1 MMTTTSPDPIAAP
14 VKRSTFRREKWV
26 VGGLLAA
33 LTLTLSALLGV
44 WLGGRL
50 AEGPAPRL
58 AGSDQEQRTLAWF
71 QQGPAVKFFGPGVEF
86 VPSNFPAD
94 RFAYTP
100 PPPSD
105 EAAAGDGERDG
116 DVIQETPASE
126 PVKLLGGDSSTLT
139 ADSSSGDPEEV
150 FFGQEPPA
158 PSSPPVDLFDLGAS
172 SNPSPKPQE
181 SEASERYTLSLGTFD
196 SRANADLLARNLKDA
211 GFAASVTE
219 RTRDDG
225 TVQFRVYSGRYNSKQ
240 EAEAAQ
246 QAMAVRSFEAWLV
259 KG

>member
-1 MMTTTSPDPIAAP
+1 MSTLATDPIAAP
-14 VKRSTFRREKWV
+14 VKRPAFRREKWA
-26 VGGLLAA
+26 VGGALAA

-50 AEGPAPRL
+50 AEGPAPRQ
-58 AGSDQEQRTLAWF
+58 AGENQEQRKLAWF

-94 RFAYTP
+94 RFSYTP

-105 EAAAGDGERDG
+105 EAVAGEGETDGE
-116 DVIQETPASE
+116 VIHETPASE
-126 PVKLLGGDSSTLT
+126 PVNLLGGDSSTST
-139 ADSSSGDPEEV
+139 GSSSAGNPEEV

-181 SEASERYTLSLGTFD
+181 SETSERYTLSLGTFD

-219 RTRDDG
+219 RTKDDG

-246 QAMAVRSFEAWLV
+246 QAMAARSFEAWLV

>member
-1 MMTTTSPDPIAAP
+1 MSTLATDPIAAP
-14 VKRSTFRREKWV
+14 VKRPAFRREKWA
-26 VGGLLAA
+26 VGGGLAA

-50 AEGPAPRL
+50 AEGPAPQQ
-58 AGSDQEQRTLAWF
+58 AGENQEQRKLAWF

-94 RFAYTP
+94 RFSYTP

-105 EAAAGDGERDG
+105 EAAAGEEESDGEI
-116 DVIQETPASE
+116 IQETSASE
-126 PVKLLGGDSSTLT
+126 PVNLLGGSSRATG
-139 ADSSSGDPEEV
+139 DSSSENPEEV
-150 FFGQEPPA
+150 FFGQDPPA

-181 SEASERYTLSLGTFD
+181 FETSERYTLSLGTFD

-219 RTRDDG
+219 RTKDDG

-246 QAMAVRSFEAWLV
+246 QAMAARSFEAWLV